1 MRGGWCTLRKVLMCS
16 ALSLMTMSRGSLM
29 VFSRNAQKL
38 LLVSKQRR
46 VASFRASASMDLV
59 KMPVPAPYSVRY
71 FELGVILPI
80 SFGFLMKFLRKM
92 RRSFARDRFSM
103 GDGAYGCLKRFLWR
117 LGRKSRSRSGQ
128 HRLALRFSNCNRHS
142 P

>member
-1 MRGGWCTLRKVLMCS
+1 MCS

-59 KMPVPAPYSVRY
+59 KMPVPAPYSAMYFALLKSTSLSMPFLRY
-71 FELGVILPI
+71 CELGVILPI

-128 HRLALRFSNCNRHS
+128 HLQTLRNRD
-142 P
+142 